1 MSMGETGSLRVDRY
15 TPCACFIM
23 HVEGEHGR
31 DAQFGHQGGQGQYAG
46 RVDEVD
52 FCASKR
58 AVARATS
65 TVVPG

>member
-31 DAQFGHQGGQGQYAG
+31 DAQFGHQGEQGQYAG

-52 FCASKR
+52 FCA
-58 AVARATS
+58 
-65 TVVPG
+65 